1 MSVDHE
7 ERIHS
12 MRADVQER
20 TLVLVKPDGV
30 KRGIVGRVLI
40 RFEEAGLKI
49 VALKMVQVSRE
60 YAENHYPNTPE
71 WIRGMGEKTLQSY
84 REQGKDPVK
93 EMGTDDPME
102 IGNMIKGWNV
112 DYLTSGPLVALV
124 LEGPHAI
131 SVVRKMCGFTLPAF
145 ADPGTIRGDFS
156 ITSPL
161 VANELKRAVRNLV
174 HASSDQD
181 EADYEIGYWFREEEL
196 CSYDSAAEGAM
207 F

>member
-1 MSVDHE
+1 
-7 ERIHS
+7 
-12 MRADVQER
+12 MRSDLQER
-20 TLVLVKPDGV
+20 TLVLIKPDGV
-30 KRGIVGRVLI
+30 KRGIVGRILA

-49 VALKMVQVSRE
+49 AALKMVQISRE

-71 WIRGMGEKTLQSY
+71 WIKGMGEKTLQTY
-84 REQGKDPVK
+84 RDQGKDPIQ

-102 IGNMIKGWNV
+102 IGNMIKQWNV
-112 DYLTSGPLVALV
+112 DYLTSGPIVALA
-124 LEGPHAI
+124 LEGAHAI

-156 ITSPL
+156 ITSPI

-174 HASSDQD
+174 HASSDQE
-181 EADYEIGYWFREEEL
+181 EADYEIGYWFSEEEL
-196 CSYDSAAEGAM
+196 CSYESAAEDVM

>member
-1 MSVDHE
+1 
-7 ERIHS
+7 

-174 HASSDQD
+174 HASSDQE